1 MMIRTLS
8 KALSNASSSPPSS
21 PTHSRRFTFHAL
33 AHRLSESKKSFLEQ
47 IPHHQQQFKRLGKR
61 TKNLLTSSVDVDER
75 RSSSSSLAVSERFL
89 GENER
94 TTKTN
99 TQTDMFNYLFRS
111 LAWMKSIDA
120 LMQHMRIIV
129 RQLILAFQHQNFFN
143 LRY

>member
-75 RSSSSSLAVSERFL
+75 RSSSSSSSLAVSERFL

-94 TTKTN
+94 TNDKK
-99 TQTDMFNYLFRS
+99 QTHKRICSIIYL
-111 LAWMKSIDA
+111 D
-120 LMQHMRIIV
+120 H
-129 RQLILAFQHQNFFN
+129 
-143 LRY
+143 